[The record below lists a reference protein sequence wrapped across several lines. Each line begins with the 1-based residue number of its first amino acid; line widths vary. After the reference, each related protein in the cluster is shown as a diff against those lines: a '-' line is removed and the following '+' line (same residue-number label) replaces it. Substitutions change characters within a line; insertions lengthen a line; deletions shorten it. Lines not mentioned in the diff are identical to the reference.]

1 MCGIFGILTQTG
13 DVRDKILEGLKQLQ
27 NRGYDSCGMGLLEG
41 DNFIIQKY
49 AQDIP
54 KNISALDELRR
65 NSKKL
70 KNEYTIGIGHNR
82 WATHGEKSDK
92 NAHPH
97 ISNNSNFIIV
107 HNGIIE
113 NYSIIKRRLIESEK
127 YIFTSQTDTEV
138 IVALLEYHY
147 KSNRNTTYAI
157 SKTINELVG
166 TYGLVIMNRE
176 EPEKMYCVR
185 NGSPILVGLT
195 DDTCIITSEQSGF
208 CNHMNT
214 YITLENDDIC
224 CISRE
229 KMGIHLD
236 TDKNYK
242 KRNLTIGKRELTP
255 APYNHWT
262 IKEIHE
268 QPLTVQNAIN
278 LGGRIKNESEVKLG
292 GLDSQSKSLE
302 QIENIIILG
311 CGSSFN
317 AGECGA
323 YFMKLLCKFNS
334 VQVID
339 GAELTYY
346 DLPNKGKT
354 GFILISQSGE
364 TKDLHRCMKIANEN
378 NIITIGVINVVDSL
392 IARETDCGIYC
403 NSGIEVGV
411 ASTKSFVSQVVC
423 MSLISLWFSEK
434 HKTEE
439 NLRKRVIKSLRN
451 LSNDIT
457 RTLENVEPM
466 ITPNLPD
473 LNLLTINSMFIL
485 GKGCDAFIS
494 NEGALKIKE
503 LTYIHSEGYSAS
515 ALKHGPFALLTE
527 DTPVILLNCDKTY
540 SSKIMNCY
548 EEVSSRNAPVLLIT
562 DNLDIMEIIENKE
575 RDSIITVANNEYYG
589 FILGLIPLQLLSY
602 YIALKKGYNPDTPRN
617 LAKVVTVE

>member
-1 MCGIFGILTQTG
+1 MCGIFGILTNTV
-13 DVRDKILEGLKQLQ
+13 DVREKILDGLKQLQ
-27 NRGYDSCGMGLLEG
+27 NRGYDSCGMGLLEDG
-41 DNFIIQKY
+41 NFLIKKY
-49 AQDIP
+49 TQDIP
-54 KNISALDELRR
+54 RNISALDELRV

-70 KNEYTIGIGHNR
+70 KNQYTIGIGHNR

-92 NAHPH
+92 NTHPH
-97 ISNNSNFIIV
+97 ISNNGKFMIV

-113 NYSIIKRRLIESEK
+113 NYGIIKKRLLDNENYDFK
-127 YIFTSQTDTEV
+127 SQTDTEV

-147 KSNRNTTYAI
+147 NNNKSTI
-157 SKTINELVG
+157 DTINETIGELVG
-166 TYGLVIMNRE
+166 TYGLVIMNIE
-176 EPEKMYCVR
+176 EPDKMYCVR

-208 CNHMNT
+208 CNQMNT

-224 CISRE
+224 CISRDIS
-229 KMGIHLD
+229 GIHLD
-236 TDKNYK
+236 TDVKYN

-292 GLDSQSKSLE
+292 GLDSESKSLE

-378 NIITIGVINVVDSL
+378 NIITIGVINGVDSL

-411 ASTKSFVSQVVC
+411 ASTKSFISQVVC

-439 NLRKRVIKSLRN
+439 NIRKKVIKSLRN
-451 LSNDIT
+451 LSNDIAH
-457 RTLENVEPM
+457 TLENVEPI
-466 ITPNLPD
+466 ITPNLPNI
-473 LNLLTINSMFIL
+473 NLLTINSMFIL

-527 DTPVILLNCDKTY
+527 DTPVLLLNCNKTY

-562 DNLDIMEIIENKE
+562 DNSDIMENMEKKE
-575 RDSIITVANNEYYG
+575 KNLIITVTNNEYYG

-602 YIALKKGYNPDTPRN
+602 YIALNKGYNPDTPRN

>member
-1 MCGIFGILTQTG
+1 MCGIFGILTNTV
-13 DVRDKILEGLKQLQ
+13 DVREKILDGLKQLQ
-27 NRGYDSCGMGLLEG
+27 NRGYDSCGMGLLEDG
-41 DNFIIQKY
+41 NFLIKKY
-49 AQDIP
+49 TQDIP
-54 KNISALDELRR
+54 RNISALDELRV

-70 KNEYTIGIGHNR
+70 KNQYTIGIGHNR

-92 NAHPH
+92 NTHPH
-97 ISNNSNFIIV
+97 ISNNGKFMIV

-113 NYSIIKRRLIESEK
+113 NYGIIKKRLLDNENYDFK
-127 YIFTSQTDTEV
+127 SQTDTEV

-147 KSNRNTTYAI
+147 NNNKSTI
-157 SKTINELVG
+157 DTINETIGELVG
-166 TYGLVIMNRE
+166 TYGLVIMNIE
-176 EPEKMYCVR
+176 EPDKMYCVR

-208 CNHMNT
+208 CNQMNT

-224 CISRE
+224 CISRDIS
-229 KMGIHLD
+229 GIHLD
-236 TDKNYK
+236 TDVKYN

-292 GLDSQSKSLE
+292 GLDSESKSLE

-411 ASTKSFVSQVVC
+411 ASTKSFISQVVC

-439 NLRKRVIKSLRN
+439 NIRKKVIKSLRN
-451 LSNDIT
+451 LSNDIAD
-457 RTLENVEPM
+457 TLENVEPI
-466 ITPNLPD
+466 ITPNLPNI
-473 LNLLTINSMFIL
+473 NLLTINSMFIL

-527 DTPVILLNCDKTY
+527 DTPVLLLNCNKTY

-562 DNLDIMEIIENKE
+562 DNSDIMENMEKKE
-575 RDSIITVANNEYYG
+575 KNLIITVTNNEYYG

-602 YIALKKGYNPDTPRN
+602 YIALNKGYNPDTPRN

>member
-1 MCGIFGILTQTG
+1 MCGIFGILTNTV
-13 DVRDKILEGLKQLQ
+13 DVREKILDGLKQLQ
-27 NRGYDSCGMGLLEG
+27 NRGYDSCGMGLLEDG
-41 DNFIIQKY
+41 NFLIKKY
-49 AQDIP
+49 TQDIP
-54 KNISALDELRR
+54 RNISALDELRV

-70 KNEYTIGIGHNR
+70 KNQYTIGIGHNR

-92 NAHPH
+92 NTHPH
-97 ISNNSNFIIV
+97 ISNNGKFMIV

-113 NYSIIKRRLIESEK
+113 NYGIIKKRLLDNENYDFK
-127 YIFTSQTDTEV
+127 SQTDTEV

-147 KSNRNTTYAI
+147 NNNKSTI
-157 SKTINELVG
+157 DTINETIGELVG
-166 TYGLVIMNRE
+166 TYGLVIMNIE
-176 EPEKMYCVR
+176 EPDKMYCVR

-195 DDTCIITSEQSGF
+195 DDTCIITSELSGF
-208 CNHMNT
+208 CNQMNT

-224 CISRE
+224 CISRDIS
-229 KMGIHLD
+229 GIHLD
-236 TDKNYK
+236 TDVKYN

-292 GLDSQSKSLE
+292 GLDSESKSLE

-411 ASTKSFVSQVVC
+411 ASTKSFISQVVC

-439 NLRKRVIKSLRN
+439 NIRKKVIKSLRN
-451 LSNDIT
+451 LSNDIAH
-457 RTLENVEPM
+457 TLENVEPI
-466 ITPNLPD
+466 ITPNLPNI
-473 LNLLTINSMFIL
+473 NLLTINSMFIL

-527 DTPVILLNCDKTY
+527 DTPVLLLNCNKTY

-562 DNLDIMEIIENKE
+562 DNSDIMENMEKKE
-575 RDSIITVANNEYYG
+575 KNLIITVTNNEYYG

-602 YIALKKGYNPDTPRN
+602 YIALNKGYNPDTPRN

>member
-1 MCGIFGILTQTG
+1 MCGIFGILTNTV
-13 DVRDKILEGLKQLQ
+13 DVREKILDGLKQLQ
-27 NRGYDSCGMGLLEG
+27 NRGYDSCGMGLLEDG
-41 DNFIIQKY
+41 NFLIKKY
-49 AQDIP
+49 TQDIP
-54 KNISALDELRR
+54 RNISALDELRV

-70 KNEYTIGIGHNR
+70 KNQYTIGIGHNR

-92 NAHPH
+92 NTHPH
-97 ISNNSNFIIV
+97 ISNNGKFMIV

-113 NYSIIKRRLIESEK
+113 NYGIIKKRLLDNENYDFK
-127 YIFTSQTDTEV
+127 SQTDTEV

-147 KSNRNTTYAI
+147 NNNKSTI
-157 SKTINELVG
+157 DTINETIGELVG
-166 TYGLVIMNRE
+166 TYGLVIMNIE
-176 EPEKMYCVR
+176 EPDKMYCVR

-208 CNHMNT
+208 CNQMNT

-224 CISRE
+224 CISRDIS
-229 KMGIHLD
+229 GIHLD
-236 TDKNYK
+236 TDVKYN

-292 GLDSQSKSLE
+292 GLDSESKSLE

-378 NIITIGVINVVDSL
+378 NIITIGVINGVDSL

-411 ASTKSFVSQVVC
+411 ASTKSFISQVVC

-439 NLRKRVIKSLRN
+439 NIRKKVIKSLRN
-451 LSNDIT
+451 LSNDIAH
-457 RTLENVEPM
+457 TLENVEPI
-466 ITPNLPD
+466 ITPNLPN
-473 LNLLTINSMFIL
+473 LNLLTINSVFIL

-527 DTPVILLNCDKTY
+527 DTPVLLLNCNKTY

-562 DNLDIMEIIENKE
+562 DNSDIMENMEKKE
-575 RDSIITVANNEYYG
+575 KNLIITVTNNEYYG

-602 YIALKKGYNPDTPRN
+602 YIALNKGYNPDTPRN

>member
-1 MCGIFGILTQTG
+1 MCGIFGILTNTV
-13 DVRDKILEGLKQLQ
+13 DVREKILDGLKQLQ
-27 NRGYDSCGMGLLEG
+27 NRGYDSCGMGLLEDG
-41 DNFIIQKY
+41 NFLIKKY
-49 AQDIP
+49 TQDIP
-54 KNISALDELRR
+54 RNISALDELRV

-70 KNEYTIGIGHNR
+70 KNQYTIGIGHNR

-92 NAHPH
+92 NTHPH
-97 ISNNSNFIIV
+97 ISNNGKFMIV

-113 NYSIIKRRLIESEK
+113 NYGIIKKRLLDNENYDFK
-127 YIFTSQTDTEV
+127 SQTDTEV

-147 KSNRNTTYAI
+147 NNNKSTI
-157 SKTINELVG
+157 DTINETIGELVG
-166 TYGLVIMNRE
+166 TYGLVIMNIE
-176 EPEKMYCVR
+176 EPDKMYCVR

-208 CNHMNT
+208 CNQMNT

-224 CISRE
+224 CISRDIS
-229 KMGIHLD
+229 GIHLD
-236 TDKNYK
+236 TDVKYN

-292 GLDSQSKSLE
+292 GLDSESKSLE

-411 ASTKSFVSQVVC
+411 ASTKSFISQVVC

-439 NLRKRVIKSLRN
+439 NIRKKVIKSLRN
-451 LSNDIT
+451 LSNDIAH
-457 RTLENVEPM
+457 TLENVEPI
-466 ITPNLPD
+466 ITPNLPN

-527 DTPVILLNCDKTY
+527 DTPVLLLNCNKTY

-562 DNLDIMEIIENKE
+562 DNSDIMENMEKKE
-575 RDSIITVANNEYYG
+575 KNLIITVTNNEYYG

-602 YIALKKGYNPDTPRN
+602 YIALNKGYNPDTPRN

>member
-1 MCGIFGILTQTG
+1 
-13 DVRDKILEGLKQLQ
+13 
-27 NRGYDSCGMGLLEG
+27 
-41 DNFIIQKY
+41 
-49 AQDIP
+49 
-54 KNISALDELRR
+54 
-65 NSKKL
+65 
-70 KNEYTIGIGHNR
+70 
-82 WATHGEKSDK
+82 
-92 NAHPH
+92 
-97 ISNNSNFIIV
+97 
-107 HNGIIE
+107 
-113 NYSIIKRRLIESEK
+113 
-127 YIFTSQTDTEV
+127 
-138 IVALLEYHY
+138 LEYHY
-147 KSNRNTTYAI
+147 NINRNTTYAI
-157 SKTINELVG
+157 SKTIDELVG
-166 TYGLVIMNRE
+166 TYGLVIMNRL

-195 DDTCIITSEQSGF
+195 DETCIITSEQSGF

-224 CISRE
+224 CISRD

-242 KRNLTIGKRELTP
+242 KRNLTIGKRELSP

-439 NLRKRVIKSLRN
+439 NLRKKVIKSLRN

-457 RTLENVEPM
+457 RTLENVEPL

-527 DTPVILLNCDKTY
+527 DTPVVLLNCNKTY

-562 DNLDIMEIIENKE
+562 DNPEIMENKE

-602 YIALKKGYNPDTPRN
+602 YITLKKGYNPDTPRN